1 MFKVKRLH
9 HVKASYIMNKGVI
22 VEMTGLT
29 PLDDICRLLQ
39 SLYHDASRRG
49 SLLNEVKGLYGK
61 GPLITTSHAQHK
73 LNKRLSSSIT
83 QQEARSVRTK
93 SIKKV
98 PHDASR
104 NRLRGNHSMVLGII
118 V

>member
-1 MFKVKRLH
+1 MCKVTRLH

-29 PLDDICRLLQ
+29 LLDDICRLLQ
-39 SLYHDASRRG
+39 SPYHDASRRG
-49 SLLNEVKGLYGK
+49 SLLNEVKALHGK
-61 GPLITTSHAQHK
+61 GPLIATSHAQHK
-73 LNKRLSSSIT
+73 LNKRLSPSST

-104 NRLRGNHSMVLGII
+104 NRLRGNYFIVLGII